1 MAREFK
7 RADRVG
13 AELQRELA
21 ELMRGLDQPDV
32 GMVTI
37 QEARVSR
44 DITHAKIFFTVMGGT
59 LNEKQ
64 TEYLLNE
71 LAGHFRHD
79 LGGRMRMRSVPA
91 LKFIYDTSI
100 SEGARLSA
108 LIDKVVPK
116 DLSNDADPEE
126 EGG

>member
-13 AELQRELA
+13 AALRRELA
-21 ELMRGLDQPDV
+21 ELMRELDQPDV

-44 DITHAKIFFTVMGGT
+44 DITHAKIFFTVMGGA

-79 LGGRMRMRSVPA
+79 LGRRMRMRGVPA
-91 LKFIYDTSI
+91 LKFVYDTSI

-108 LIDKVVPK
+108 LIDEVVPK
-116 DLSNDADPEE
+116 DLPSDADSE
-126 EGG
+126 EGDG